1 MAAKPS
7 PQEIKQLLEEH
18 QRILASLISL
28 QDAPSHA
35 LENIRTILSL
45 EDAKEGF
52 NRAMEGELLGLAPS
66 SEESHVG
73 ALFQELFLYRESLPF
88 AQKAEALQTPYEAS
102 LKMAS
107 SSLKP
112 FMHPLRWFFTLP
124 KKKAEAWEAYEFLTG
139 SSQDNVRS
147 FVAETGRAIDALPA
161 ACAKRIPTP
170 EESAFFWDL
179 LRAKTQVPWKE
190 EPLPALTELLASLK
204 ECQNALRRLNAREE
218 TSLASIESAVVDAT
232 RREVEAFLSE
242 IPVEEIGRDQRGLR
256 VNLLRESGYHSI
268 TDVYCTSAITLSS
281 IKGIGNEMARRMKE
295 IVEDYARSYRANVP
309 LRLSA
314 EDDSEDQIRLLRS
327 LYSHLQNLTP
337 WEEMRKSANEADP
350 QVTEGVQTLS
360 SLRNVFAWPF
370 LSEEVRRQAKESFT
384 SLKGFLA
391 GDYGQIPQALE
402 DSAKSPTKE
411 EAKEAFLSDPISFY
425 NLLEDL
431 YPGMMGSGEAL
442 YGLPEGL
449 AEEIGKQQLHL
460 NGLSCHL
467 RKYQEWGVK
476 YILHQ
481 GRVLLG
487 DEMGL
492 GKTIQAIAA
501 MVSLKNSGGTHFLV
515 ICPASV
521 LPGWCKEIAAKSDLL
536 LTKIHGKDRAEAAL
550 LWKKKGGVGV
560 TTYEACQAISLSEEE
575 SFDFLVV
582 DEAHYIKNPKAQRSV
597 QVRSLAARAGRLLF
611 MTGTALE
618 NRVAEMISLLD
629 VLSPSMALQAKGVAF
644 MASTDQFQQKIAQVY
659 YRRKREDVLKEL
671 PDLLEMQEWCE
682 MNPAEEKVYEDA
694 VLSGNYAEIR
704 RVSWNAPSLSASS
717 KAGRLLELVEEAASE
732 GRKVLVFSF
741 FLDTIQ
747 KVGQLLGDRAT
758 PPINGS
764 VPPARRQ
771 QILDD
776 FEKAP
781 AGSVLLAQILAGG
794 TGLNIQSANVVILC
808 EPQLKPSIENQAI
821 SRAYRM
827 GQARNVLVYRLLCE
841 NTVDE
846 KLLEVLKKKQ
856 AIFDAFADQSALSMA
871 DENAEVDTQT
881 FGELVKEEKERIEE
895 KRAEGK

>member
-7 PQEIKQLLEEH
+7 PQEIQQLLEDH
-18 QRILASLISL
+18 QRILASLLSL
-28 QDAPSHA
+28 RDAPSHA
-35 LENIRTILSL
+35 VENIKTLLSL
-45 EDAKEGF
+45 TSTKEGF
-52 NRAMEGELLGLAPS
+52 CRAMEGDLLGLAPYT
-66 SEESHVG
+66 EESHVG
-73 ALFQELFLYRESLPF
+73 ALLQELFVYQESLPF
-88 AQKAEALQTPYEAS
+88 SQKAEALLTPYEAS

-112 FMHPLRWFFTLP
+112 FLHPLRWFFTLP
-124 KKKAEAWEAYEFLTG
+124 KKKAEAWEAYAFLTG
-139 SSQDNVRS
+139 TSQENIRS
-147 FVAETGRAIDALPA
+147 FVAETEEVLSNLPA
-161 ACAKRIPTP
+161 ACVGKIPTP
-170 EESAFFWDL
+170 EEASFFWDL
-179 LRAKTQVPWKE
+179 LKAKTQAPWKE
-190 EPLPALTELLASLK
+190 EPLPALTELLSSLTQ
-204 ECQNALRRLNAREE
+204 CQSALKRFNIRHE
-218 TSLASIESAVVDAT
+218 TSLSTIESAVEEVT
-232 RREVEAFLSE
+232 RPAVEAFLSE

-256 VNLLRESGYHSI
+256 VGLLREEGYESI
-268 TDVYCTSAITLSS
+268 TDVYQASPGALSS
-281 IKGIGNEMARRMKE
+281 IKGISDEMARRMKE

-314 EDDSEDQIRLLRS
+314 EDGSASSLRLIRA
-327 LYSHLQNLTP
+327 LYSHQQNLSP
-337 WEEMRKSANEADP
+337 WEDIRRTACEEDP
-350 QVTEGVQTLS
+350 QVTEGIRTLS
-360 SLRNVFAWPF
+360 PLRNVFAWPF
-370 LSEEVRRQAKESFT
+370 LSEEVRLHAKDAFS
-384 SLKGFLA
+384 SLKKIQA
-391 GDYGQIPQALE
+391 GEYGRIEEAL
-402 DSAKSPTKE
+402 DAPAVKATAE
-411 EAKEAFLSDPISFY
+411 EAKEAFLLNPIPFY
-425 NLLEDL
+425 DLLEDL
-431 YPGMMGSGEAL
+431 YPGMMGNGGAL

-449 AEEIGKQQLHL
+449 AEQIGKEELHL

-492 GKTIQAIAA
+492 GKTIQAIAV
-501 MVSLKNSGGTHFLV
+501 MVSLRNTGGTHFLV

-521 LPGWCKEIAAKSDLL
+521 LPGWCKEIAGKSDLH
-536 LTKIHGKDRAEAAL
+536 LTKIHGKDREEAAL
-550 LWKKKGGVGV
+550 IWKQKGGVGV
-560 TTYEACQAISLSEEE
+560 TTYEACQALSLSEEE
-575 SFDFLVV
+575 AFDLLIV
-582 DEAHYIKNPKAQRSV
+582 DEAHYIKNPKARRSM
-597 QVRSLAARAGRLLF
+597 QVRSLASRAGRLLF

-629 VLSPSMALQAKGVAF
+629 VLNPSMALQAKGVAF
-644 MASTDQFQQKIAQVY
+644 MASTEQFQQKIAQVY

-682 MNPAEEKVYEDA
+682 MSPAEEKVYEDA
-694 VLSGNYAEIR
+694 VLSGNYAQIR
-704 RVSWNAPSLSASS
+704 RVSWNAPTLSASS
-717 KAGRLLELVEEAASE
+717 KAQRLLELVEEATSE

-747 KVGQLLGDRAT
+747 KVSELLGERAT
-758 PPINGS
+758 SPINGS

-794 TGLNIQSANVVILC
+794 TGLNIQSASVVILC

-846 KLLEVLKKKQ
+846 KLLELLKKKQ
-856 AIFDAFADQSALSMA
+856 TIFDAFADQSALSMA
-871 DENAEVDTQT
+871 DENVEVDSQT
-881 FGELVKEEKERIEE
+881 FGELVKEEKERIEA
-895 KRAEGK
+895 KREEGK